1 MARNRVIY
9 QSEALYASPTDAA
22 TGSCRMDHGFT
33 TAANKPKQIQRVQ
46 NANYSFSIERQDVN
60 QFGELA
66 AIDRIIL
73 TSPTVSLDFQYLV
86 ANMVNEDNLGFHVSA
101 TAGGWKSC
109 ISGILNKSTDEKC
122 YYIRT
127 TAEGSDAGG
136 DSAVDHDDAGQSV
149 IGLGN
154 SYITSYTA
162 EGSVGNFPTVSINVE
177 ALNMKVYNSVSGEFI
192 PAVIAA
198 TGAADSANKFV
209 LADAQRHTES
219 TAATNANTLTT
230 SVLRPGDVEIK
241 IYDAGATTVYG
252 GSGSDDAGANI
263 DHTDTS
269 GARAKLQSYNVSF
282 DLSRTPLEQL
292 GSKFAFSREI
302 DFPVTITA
310 SVEAMVSDM
319 VDGGLSQIITD
330 DKNLDIYINV
340 KDPASSAINAAYH
353 IKQAKLDSQEF
364 SSGVGDNKSV
374 TLNFSAQVGGPGQS
388 NVGFFMSGVFN

>member
-9 QSEALYASPTDAA
+9 QSEALYASPTDSS

-33 TAANKPKQIQRVQ
+33 NAANKPKQVQRVQ

-86 ANMVNEDNLGFHVSA
+86 ANMVNENNLGFHVSGSG
-101 TAGGWKSC
+101 TWKSC
-109 ISGILNKSTDEKC
+109 ISGILNKTTDEKC

-127 TAEGSDAGG
+127 VAEGADAGG
-136 DSAVDHDDAGQSV
+136 DTPVDHDDAGQNV

-177 ALNMKVYNSVSGEFI
+177 ALNMKVYGGSNPCSGEYI
-192 PAVIAA
+192 PAIVSS
-198 TGAADSANKFV
+198 TGAAVDASTGGAHKFI
-209 LADAQRHTES
+209 LPDAARHSES
-219 TAATNANTLTT
+219 GATT
-230 SVLRPGDVEIK
+230 SVLRPGDVTVEIFS
-241 IYDAGATTVYG
+241 AGSTTVYDNDG
-252 GSGSDDAGANI
+252 GANI
-263 DHTDTS
+263 GHDQGD
-269 GARAKLQSYNVSF
+269 ARAKLQSYNVSF

-310 SVEAMVSDM
+310 SLEAMVADLVAGNLAS
-319 VDGGLSQIITD
+319 IITTD
-330 DKNLDIYINV
+330 GELDIYIKI
-340 KDPASSAINAAYH
+340 KDPASATINAAYH
-353 IKQAKLDSQEF
+353 IKKAKLDSQEF
-364 SSGVGDNKSV
+364 SSGIGDNKSV
-374 TLNFSAQVGGPGQS
+374 TLNFSAQVGGPGQ
-388 NVGFFMSGVFN
+388 NTVGFFMSGVTS